1 MKSVVVAVM
10 AIGVFILA
18 AIITIPFINGDT
30 KGEDTV
36 DNEITIPPI
45 DSERPEV
52 TETAT
57 FALG

>member
-1 MKSVVVAVM
+1 MKFPFVVIIAVALL
-10 AIGVFILA
+10 ILA
-18 AIITIPFINGDT
+18 AVVATPLINGDT

-36 DNEITIPPI
+36 DKEITIPPI
-45 DSERPEV
+45 DSERPAV

>member
-36 DNEITIPPI
+36 DKEVMIPPI
-45 DSERPEV
+45 DSGRTEV